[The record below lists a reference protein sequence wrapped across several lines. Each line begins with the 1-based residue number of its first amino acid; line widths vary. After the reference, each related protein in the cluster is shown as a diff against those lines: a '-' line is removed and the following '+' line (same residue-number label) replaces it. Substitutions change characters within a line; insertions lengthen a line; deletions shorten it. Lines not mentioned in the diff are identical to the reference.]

1 MDGGGNWLLLLEF
14 MGIAGLTIGLGLHQ
28 LYKIKQLD
36 LKLRARE
43 DAALEAASRE
53 TPQAS

>member
-43 DAALEAASRE
+43 DAALVAASRE